1 MKGVEMM
8 KTLVK
13 YEFLKILRKKSTLI
27 VMAVSLLLTA
37 FLFGLPIL
45 QYQTYNA
52 DGVIKGLDGIAYTKE
67 QYSQISVPLTDEYI
81 TKTIREVQELFENPD
96 NVGFDGTDQFL
107 IGDAYWN
114 DIAPREE
121 LLKTIASTYAAPGVT
136 AWYSSLPEQ
145 DITNGA
151 NFYQAR
157 EAKIA
162 TLLNDSSRG
171 LSDEQKEYWQNI
183 NSQVETPFQ
192 YGYYEGWLTINTCF
206 ELLMFAILAVCIV
219 LAPVFSGEYQA
230 GTDAVI
236 LSGKYGKT
244 KLTTAK
250 IMASYLFGLLAF
262 TIHILVA
269 FGLPLAAFGVDGWNL
284 LMQITGTSIPY
295 PFTFLQG
302 ILINLG
308 VIYFVLFAMIGLT
321 LLLSSKMRSPYLVL
335 IVLVPVLFIPMF
347 LSANGT
353 TGTYNLTLFLLPYYA
368 VQPQFGSYI
377 SYQSGS
383 LVLDAFSTR
392 TILYAVLTVCML
404 PLAKRGFKMHQ
415 VS

>member
-81 TKTIREVQELFENPD
+81 SETIREVQELFENPD

-136 AWYSSLPEQ
+136 AWYSSLPEV
-145 DITNGA
+145 DIANGA

-157 EAKIA
+157 EEKIA

-171 LSDEQKEYWQNI
+171 LSDEQKEYWQNM
-183 NSQVETPFQ
+183 NSQVVTPFQ

-250 IMASYLFGLLAF
+250 IIASYLFGLLAF

-269 FGLPLAAFGVDGWNL
+269 FGLPLAALGVDGWNL
-284 LMQITGTSIPY
+284 PMQIAGTTIPY

-302 ILINLG
+302 ILVNLG

-321 LLLSSKMRSPYLVL
+321 LLLSSKMKSPYLVL

-368 VQPQFGSYI
+368 IQPQFGSYI
-377 SYQSGS
+377 SYQLGG

-392 TILYAVLTVCML
+392 TILYAALTVCLL
-404 PLAKRGFKMHQ
+404 PFARLGFKKHQ
-415 VS
+415 VA

>member
-1 MKGVEMM
+1 M

-52 DGVIKGLDGIAYTKE
+52 DGVIKGLDGIAYTKD
-67 QYSQISVPLTDEYI
+67 QYSQISVPLADEYI
-81 TKTIREVQELFENPD
+81 TETIREVQELFENPD

-107 IGDAYWN
+107 IGDAYLN
-114 DIAPREE
+114 GIAPREE

-136 AWYSSLPEQ
+136 AWYSSLPELN
-145 DITNGA
+145 ITNGA
-151 NFYQAR
+151 NFYQTR

-250 IMASYLFGLLAF
+250 IIASYLFGLFAF

-269 FGLPLAAFGVDGWNL
+269 FGLPLVAFGVDGWNL
-284 LMQITGTSIPY
+284 PMQIAGTSIPY

-302 ILINLG
+302 ILVNLG
-308 VIYFVLFAMIGLT
+308 VIYFVLFAIIGLT

-353 TGTYNLTLFLLPYYA
+353 TGAYNLTLFLLPYYA

-377 SYQSGS
+377 SYQLGS

-404 PLAKRGFKMHQ
+404 PLAKRGFKKHQ

>member
-1 MKGVEMM
+1 MKGAEMM

-81 TKTIREVQELFENPD
+81 TETIREVQELFENPD

-114 DIAPREE
+114 GIAPREE
-121 LLKTIASTYAAPGVT
+121 LLKTIASTYAVPGVT
-136 AWYSSLPEQ
+136 AWYISLPEL
-145 DITNGA
+145 DVTDGA

-157 EAKIA
+157 EAKID
-162 TLLNDSSRG
+162 TLLNASSRG
-171 LSDEQKEYWQNI
+171 LSDEQKEYWQNM
-183 NSQVETPFQ
+183 NSRVETPFQ

-250 IMASYLFGLLAF
+250 IIASYLFGLLAF

-284 LMQITGTSIPY
+284 PMQIAGTSIPY
-295 PFTFLQG
+295 PFAFLQG
-302 ILINLG
+302 ILVNLG

-321 LLLSSKMRSPYLVL
+321 LLLSSRMRSPSLVL

-353 TGTYNLTLFLLPYYA
+353 TGAYNLTLFLLPYYA
-368 VQPQFGSYI
+368 IQPQFGSYI
-377 SYQSGS
+377 SYQLGG
-383 LVLDAFSTR
+383 LVLDAFSMR
-392 TILYAVLTVCML
+392 TILYAALTICLL
-404 PLAKRGFKMHQ
+404 PFARMSFKKHQ

>member
-81 TKTIREVQELFENPD
+81 TETIREVQGLFENPD

-136 AWYSSLPEQ
+136 AWYSSLPEV
-145 DITNGA
+145 DIANGA

-157 EAKIA
+157 EEKIA

-171 LSDEQKEYWQNI
+171 LSDEQKEYWQNM

-236 LSGKYGKT
+236 LSGKYGK
-244 KLTTAK
+244 K
-250 IMASYLFGLLAF
+250 
-262 TIHILVA
+262 
-269 FGLPLAAFGVDGWNL
+269 N
-284 LMQITGTSIPY
+284 
-295 PFTFLQG
+295 
-302 ILINLG
+302 
-308 VIYFVLFAMIGLT
+308 
-321 LLLSSKMRSPYLVL
+321 
-335 IVLVPVLFIPMF
+335 
-347 LSANGT
+347 
-353 TGTYNLTLFLLPYYA
+353 
-368 VQPQFGSYI
+368 
-377 SYQSGS
+377 
-383 LVLDAFSTR
+383 
-392 TILYAVLTVCML
+392 
-404 PLAKRGFKMHQ
+404 
-415 VS
+415 

>member
-1 MKGVEMM
+1 M
-8 KTLVK
+8 KTLIK

-27 VMAVSLLLTA
+27 VTAVSLLLTA

-45 QYQTYNA
+45 RYQTYNA
-52 DGVIKGLDGIAYTKE
+52 DGVIRGLDGIAYTKE
-67 QYSQISVPLTDEYI
+67 QYSQISVPLTEEYI
-81 TKTIREVQELFENPD
+81 TETIREVQALFENPD
-96 NVGFDGTDQFL
+96 HVGFDGTDQFL

-114 DIAPREE
+114 GIAPREE
-121 LLKTIASTYAAPGVT
+121 LLKAIASTYAAPGAT
-136 AWYSSLPEQ
+136 AWYSSLPEL
-145 DITNGA
+145 DVTDGA

-162 TLLNDSSRG
+162 ALLNDPSRG
-171 LSDEQKEYWQNI
+171 LSDEQKEYWQNR
-183 NSQVETPFQ
+183 NSQIETPFQ
-192 YGYYEGWLTINTCF
+192 YGYYEGWLTISTCF
-206 ELLMFAILAVCIV
+206 ELLVFAILAVCIV

-244 KLTTAK
+244 KLATAK
-250 IMASYLFGLLAF
+250 IIASYLFGFLAC
-262 TIHILVA
+262 TLHILVA
-269 FGLPLAAFGVDGWNL
+269 FGLPLAAFGVDGWDL
-284 LMQITGTSIPY
+284 PMQIAGTSIPY

-302 ILINLG
+302 ILVNLG
-308 VIYFVLFAMIGLT
+308 VIYLVLSAMIGLT

-335 IVLVPVLFIPMF
+335 TVLVPVLFIPMF

-353 TGTYNLTLFLLPYYA
+353 AGAYNLTLFLLPYYA
-368 VQPQFGSYI
+368 IQPQFGSYI
-377 SYQSGS
+377 SYQLGG

-392 TILYAVLTVCML
+392 TILYAALTVCLL
-404 PLAKRGFKMHQ
+404 PLARLGFQKHQ

>member
-1 MKGVEMM
+1 MKEVGIM
-8 KTLVK
+8 KTLIK

-37 FLFGLPIL
+37 LLFGLPIL

-52 DGVIKGLDGIAYTKE
+52 DGVIKGLDGIAHTKE
-67 QYSQISVPLTDEYI
+67 QYSQISVPLRDEYI
-81 TKTIREVQELFENPD
+81 TETIREVQELFENPD
-96 NVGFDGTDQFL
+96 NVGFDGTDQFI

-136 AWYSSLPEQ
+136 AWYNSLPEV
-145 DITNGA
+145 DIANGA

-157 EAKIA
+157 EEKIA

-171 LSDEQKEYWQNI
+171 LSDEQKEYWQNM
-183 NSQVETPFQ
+183 NSQVKTPFQ

-219 LAPVFSGEYQA
+219 LTPVFSGEYQA

-250 IMASYLFGLLAF
+250 IIASYMFGLLAF

-269 FGLPLAAFGVDGWNL
+269 FGLLLAAFGADGWNL
-284 LMQITGTSIPY
+284 PMQIAGVSIPY

-302 ILINLG
+302 ILVNVG

-321 LLLSSKMRSPYLVL
+321 LLLSSRMRSPYFVL
-335 IVLVPVLFIPMF
+335 IVLVPMLFIPMF

-353 TGTYNLTLFLLPYYA
+353 TGAYNLTLFLLPYYA
-368 VQPQFGSYI
+368 IQPQFGSYI
-377 SYQSGS
+377 SYQFGS

-392 TILYAVLTVCML
+392 TILYAALTICL
-404 PLAKRGFKMHQ
+404 LLFARRSFKKHQ

>member
-81 TKTIREVQELFENPD
+81 TETIREVQGLFENPD

-136 AWYSSLPEQ
+136 AWYSSLPEV
-145 DITNGA
+145 DIANGA

-157 EAKIA
+157 EEKIA

-171 LSDEQKEYWQNI
+171 LSDEQKEYWQNM

-250 IMASYLFGLLAF
+250 IIASYLFGLLAF

-284 LMQITGTSIPY
+284 PMQIAGTTIPY
-295 PFTFLQG
+295 LFTLLQG
-302 ILINLG
+302 ILVNLG

-353 TGTYNLTLFLLPYYA
+353 TGAYNLILFLLPYYA
-368 VQPQFGSYI
+368 IQPQFGSYI
-377 SYQSGS
+377 SYQLGG

-392 TILYAVLTVCML
+392 TILYAALTVCLL
-404 PLAKRGFKMHQ
+404 PFARLGFNKHQ

>member
-52 DGVIKGLDGIAYTKE
+52 DEVIKGLDGIAYTKE

-81 TKTIREVQELFENPD
+81 TETIREVQGLFENPD

-107 IGDAYWN
+107 IGDTYWN

-136 AWYSSLPEQ
+136 AWYSSLPEL
-145 DITNGA
+145 DVTNGA

-171 LSDEQKEYWQNI
+171 LSDEQKEYWQNM
-183 NSQVETPFQ
+183 NSRVKTPFQ

-250 IMASYLFGLLAF
+250 IIASYLFGLLVF

-284 LMQITGTSIPY
+284 PMQIAGTTIPY
-295 PFTFLQG
+295 SFTFLQG
-302 ILINLG
+302 ILVNLG

-353 TGTYNLTLFLLPYYA
+353 TGAYNLTLFLLPYYA

-377 SYQSGS
+377 SYQLGS

-392 TILYAVLTVCML
+392 TILYVALTVCML
-404 PLAKRGFKMHQ
+404 PLAKRGFKKHQ